1 MSGSEERLRVG
12 LDVTAVPRQ
21 PTGAGRYTLD
31 LAGAL
36 ARRED
41 VALTVISRQADV
53 ERWRWLGHTVAV
65 EPASPERRPLRL
77 AWEQVRLPRLLSS
90 LPVQVHHSPHYTMP
104 EAAKLPR
111 VVTVHDLTFF
121 DHPEW
126 HERAKVQVFRRAI
139 RVAAAHADALVC
151 VSHATA
157 DRLAAVAPP
166 RAPVHIVPHGDVVVC
181 VSECTARRL
190 TELCRPAGEVRVVRH
205 GVDHGR
211 FAPGQPEAG
220 HDEAVLSRLGVAPPY
235 VAFVGTLEPRKDVPT
250 LVRAFDRVAPAHP
263 DLSLVLAGA
272 PGWGGRAV
280 EEAIAGARRRDRIT
294 RLGYVA
300 GDAVPALLRRAA
312 AVAYPSLEEGFGLPA
327 LEALACGAPLVTTT
341 GSAMEEVSAGAAL
354 LVSPGDTD
362 ALAGALDMIVR
373 GDQGLETRRARGLAV
388 AAAHTWEASARGH
401 VAAYHA
407 AVGRGRSRL

>member
-1 MSGSEERLRVG
+1 VSGSEERLRVG

-53 ERWRWLGHTVAV
+53 ERWRWLGDTVAV

-126 HERAKVQVFRRAI
+126 HQRAKAPFFRRAI
-139 RVAAAHADALVC
+139 RVAARHA
-151 VSHATA
+151 
-157 DRLAAVAPP
+157 
-166 RAPVHIVPHGDVVVC
+166 DVVVC